1 MARCLMKKYEI
12 SAVILIMAYGNSLRT
27 DDAAGL
33 HLAQLV
39 EQACQ
44 AQQLAVEK
52 IITHQLLP
60 ELAPEI
66 ARADA
71 VLFVDT
77 RAVPP
82 EEFEPAVQ
90 IQPIAADI
98 SLVSLGHHLS
108 PAALLAYAGLLYGCR
123 PPAWLLTA
131 PGTDFAHGE
140 GLSQLAQRALA
151 AARPIVAKLLAQLG
165 PIQPVQ

>member
-1 MARCLMKKYEI
+1 MARCLTKKYEI
-12 SAVILIMAYGNSLRT
+12 SAVILIIAYGNSLRT

-66 ARADA
+66 ARAETA
-71 VLFVDT
+71 LFVDT

-82 EEFEPAVQ
+82 QEIEPAVQ
-90 IQPIAADI
+90 IQPVAVDI
-98 SLVSLGHHLS
+98 SPASLGHHLS

-140 GLSQLAQRALA
+140 GLSQTAQQALA
-151 AARPIVAKLLAQLG
+151 AAGPVVARLLAQ
-165 PIQPVQ
+165 IEPVQPAQ